1 MFKKLS
7 SLCTLP
13 LCWQCLSAHA
23 HAHSHVA
30 GRTFTSWLSPH
41 GQDAESNEWLEEAH
55 EPGQEGF
62 LYVKKVWAKASVIKD
77 SLTQVSSILEKDCI
91 HKEMYDTIALSMQQI
106 MEVVQTT
113 IAMSELD
120 EFTVLH

>member
-13 LCWQCLSAHA
+13 LCWQCLSA

-106 MEVVQTT
+106 MEVVQTA

>member
-1 MFKKLS
+1 MDNEDQLITDEA
-7 SLCTLP
+7 LIAI
-13 LCWQCLSAHA
+13 QYASAL
-23 HAHSHVA
+23 V
-30 GRTFTSWLSPH
+30 
-41 GQDAESNEWLEEAH
+41 E
-55 EPGQEGF
+55 
-62 LYVKKVWAKASVIKD
+62 VWVKASVVKD
-77 SLTQVSSILEKDCI
+77 SLTEMSSILEKDCI